1 MKDINKVLA
10 QVDVYMPQFDTECGY
25 VWSNESAIA
34 RYIERGRQEFI
45 EYWNE
50 YVKELYE

>member
-1 MKDINKVLA
+1 MSNINKSREQTA
-10 QVDVYMPQFDTECGY
+10 TYMPQFDTECGY